1 MYSLSAIV
9 PFYNEERYLEES
21 VTKLIQTNLFDEIIL
36 VDDNST
42 DNSPKIANGIEKNY
56 EIVKLYKKNKNEGKG
71 SAVIY
76 GYEKTSSSHI
86 IVHDADL
93 EYNPLDIVKLK
104 ELSEKNPNAL
114 ILGSRT
120 IGGLER
126 KKHYAHLVLGNK
138 IITKFFSILN
148 KIDISDIST
157 CYMLYSKNFVENA
170 KISEKKFGI
179 EIEILSK
186 FVKSGNKIIET
197 PINYSGRSYLEGKKI
212 TYKDGIGIFLKVIK
226 YKFKWQN

>member
-76 GYEKTSSSHI
+76 GYEKTSSSPL

-104 ELSEKNPNAL
+104 ELSEKNPNAI

-120 IGGLER
+120 IGGLSE
-126 KKHYAHLVLGNK
+126 KAICNLVLEIKSSRN
-138 IITKFFSILN
+138 FFL
-148 KIDISDIST
+148 
-157 CYMLYSKNFVENA
+157 F
-170 KISEKKFGI
+170 
-179 EIEILSK
+179 
-186 FVKSGNKIIET
+186 
-197 PINYSGRSYLEGKKI
+197 
-212 TYKDGIGIFLKVIK
+212 
-226 YKFKWQN
+226 